1 MYVASV
7 LQDRRPS
14 SIQLIM
20 LYLCVIL
27 LQRYLTSNNKDHEQ
41 LFDLIEKMLDY
52 DPAKRLTLDQ
62 CLQHSFFSCFH
73 QSGTN
78 STEDQ
83 TVEL

>member
-14 SIQLIM
+14 SIQLMM
-20 LYLCVIL
+20 LYLCVIF
-27 LQRYLTSNNKDHEQ
+27 LQRYMTSNNKDHEQ

-52 DPAKRLTLDQ
+52 DPAKRQTLDQ
-62 CLQHSFFSCFH
+62 CLQHPFFSCFH
-73 QSGTN
+73 QN
-78 STEDQ
+78 STNGTEDR